1 MTVFSCLSGNYPD
14 APFSGHKKT
23 RQQKKRAGAV
33 ALAEF
38 IRRPQA
44 EVKSAQPTLR
54 LDEAK
59 PPVNTGVLTD

>member
-1 MTVFSCLSGNYPD
+1 MVDLSCLTGNYPG
-14 APFSGHKKT
+14 AAFTGHKKT
-23 RQQKKRAGAV
+23 RHQKKRAGAV

-44 EVKSAQPTLR
+44 EVKSAQSMVR

-59 PPVNTGVLTD
+59 PPVNTEVLAD